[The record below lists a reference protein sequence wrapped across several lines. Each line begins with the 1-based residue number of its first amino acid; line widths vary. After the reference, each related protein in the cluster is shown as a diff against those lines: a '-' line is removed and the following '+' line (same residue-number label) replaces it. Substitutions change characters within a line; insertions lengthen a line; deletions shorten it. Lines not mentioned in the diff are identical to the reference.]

1 MASRIQRPDQSG
13 RRRVPK
19 QSRSRELVDR
29 VLIAA
34 GELFAERGYTNT
46 NTNVIAERA
55 GVSVGSLYQFFADKD
70 EILAALQ
77 DLWTARLG
85 AALDARLQAR
95 DATGLA
101 EMVDHVLDIHASLN
115 REPPGLLGF
124 LLTMPVSEFSA
135 SVANAVHERLV
146 EMIEVLAPRMPPEQ
160 RAVVAA
166 MVIHISN
173 GLYTVGL
180 TAGATDLIVREE
192 VKQALLAYI
201 GPLLNTDS

>member
-19 QSRSRELVDR
+19 QARSRELVDR
-29 VLIAA
+29 VLVAA
-34 GELFAERGYTNT
+34 GEVFAERGYADT

-85 AALDARLQAR
+85 AALDERLQAR

-135 SVANAVHERLV
+135 SVAKAVHERLV

-160 RAVVAA
+160 RTVVAA